1 MRNLDVLSAKFYH
14 NIRMYSPD
22 GVLMAT
28 VGKKRAQWY
37 LDRDLGEVFNDGKEG
52 FSFKLKFEPNGYGN
66 CNDKFYTTK
75 KYNRCVVCGSTENL
89 TRHHVVPYC
98 FRKFFPDSIKKY
110 SHHDILLVCA
120 NCHFEYEN
128 EAQKIK
134 MNMIKSCIT
143 DEIKTH
149 NANLERIAQT
159 HKILH
164 NENVPPD
171 RKREIRDEICR
182 ILEIEK
188 YDEEAVIEFLK
199 QEKFDDFPRL
209 VIDDL
214 KDETDYHNFMVMWR
228 QHFVDYMKPEYL
240 PKYWSV
246 NKKIRIFND

>member
-1 MRNLDVLSAKFYH
+1 MRNLEVLSKSFYH
-14 NIRMYSPD
+14 NIRMYSPE

-28 VGKKRAQWY
+28 VGDKRAQWY
-37 LDRDLGEVFNDGKEG
+37 LDRDLAEIFDDGKDG
-52 FSFKLKFEPNGYGN
+52 TAFKLKFQPNGNGN
-66 CNDKFYTTK
+66 SEDKFYITEK
-75 KYNRCVVCGSTENL
+75 KNLCVVCGSTENL

-98 FRKFFPDSIKKY
+98 FRKHFPDSIKKH

-120 NCHFEYEN
+120 DCHFEYEN

-134 MNMIKSCIT
+134 MDMIKSCT
-143 DEIKTH
+143 TEEIKTY
-149 NANLERIAQT
+149 NANLERVTRT

-164 NENVPPD
+164 NENVPPE
-171 RKREIRDEICR
+171 RKQEIRDEICG

-188 YDEEAVIEFLK
+188 YDEGIVLEFLK

-228 QHFVDYMKPEYL
+228 QHFVDSTQPEYL

-246 NKKIRIFND
+246 NKEVRIFND